1 MESQRITFPGSTGA
15 ALAARLELPEGAPH
29 AFALF
34 AHCFTCGKDS
44 LAAVKIARALAARG
58 IATLRFD
65 FTGLGGSGGDFANA
79 SFSANVGDLVAAA
92 DWLRQAHR
100 APALL
105 VGHSLGGAAVLA
117 AAGAVPE
124 CRAVATIA
132 APADASH
139 ALHNFQDALAEIE
152 AAGAARVTLG
162 GRPFTISRGFVEDL
176 REQRQAERIAGLKR
190 ALLVL
195 HAPRDAVVGI
205 EQATRIFT
213 AARHPKSFVSL
224 DDADHLLSRPADG
237 DYAASVIA
245 AWAGRY
251 LPAMAAEAAPAAPP
265 EGTVLVEE
273 TGAGRLQ
280 VRIAAGRHAL
290 LADEPLAAG
299 GLDSGPNPYEL
310 LAAALGAC
318 KTMTM
323 RLYAERKGWPLSRA
337 RVAVRH
343 GKVHAADCADCETRE
358 GRVDEFRCEIAL
370 EGALDAE
377 QRARIFEIAERC
389 PVHRTLTGEIKIR
402 ATLAEEIA

>member
-15 ALAARLELPEGAPH
+15 LLAARLELPEGPPR

-92 DWLRQAHR
+92 DWLRRTHQ

-117 AAGAVPE
+117 AAGGVPE

-139 ALHNFQDALAEIE
+139 ALHNFQGALAEIE
-152 AAGAARVTLG
+152 SRGAAQVTLG

-176 REQRQAERIAGLKR
+176 RAQRQAERIADLKR

-195 HAPRDAVVGI
+195 HAPLDETVGI

-213 AARHPKSFVSL
+213 SARHPKSFVSL

-237 DYAASVIA
+237 DYAAEVIA

-251 LPAMAAEAAPAAPP
+251 LPAAAPAAVTAPP
-265 EGTVLVEE
+265 EGSVLVEE

-290 LADEPLAAG
+290 LADEPLAVG

-318 KTMTM
+318 KAMTM
-323 RLYAERKGWPLSRA
+323 RLYAERKGWPLARA
-337 RVAVRH
+337 RVTLRH
-343 GKVHAADCADCETRE
+343 GKIHAADCADCETRE

-370 EGALDAE
+370 DGALDAE

-402 ATLAEEIA
+402 ATLAAVSV

>member
-117 AAGAVPE
+117 AAGAGPE
-124 CRAVATIA
+124 CRGVATIA
-132 APADASH
+132 ARADASH